1 MLNMPSY
8 DLAAL
13 LDNLCK
19 QHELTLTYAAYMM
32 SLSPTKADITYYGE
46 IILASFRL
54 VAIENQK
61 NPAVCRQLAFRRVFD
76 ILTSKYEL
84 AVRLAANV
92 KRNPNLRLD
101 NSDRNVNVD
110 ADFECELYR
119 LDWDESLASASASSI
134 NTTGSAKDSA
144 SSLSSS
150 ATFGNNNTTMSKE
163 NIVDLNALLKSMI
176 LPKEAQQ
183 QFQQQSNGESLMNS
197 LLVNEDS
204 KDSQAD
210 FEDCDDD
217 EDEAT
222 NKTQNVDKKARQVFE
237 PV

>member
-1 MLNMPSY
+1 
-8 DLAAL
+8 
-13 LDNLCK
+13 
-19 QHELTLTYAAYMM
+19 
-32 SLSPTKADITYYGE
+32 
-46 IILASFRL
+46 
-54 VAIENQK
+54 
-61 NPAVCRQLAFRRVFD
+61 
-76 ILTSKYEL
+76 
-84 AVRLAANV
+84 
-92 KRNPNLRLD
+92 
-101 NSDRNVNVD
+101 
-110 ADFECELYR
+110 
-119 LDWDESLASASASSI
+119 
-134 NTTGSAKDSA
+134 
-144 SSLSSS
+144 
-150 ATFGNNNTTMSKE
+150 MSKE

-222 NKTQNVDKKARQVFE
+222 NRTQNVDKKARQVFE